1 MESKILVLQ
10 SLVGLKMFKKNKY
23 TEALRLNTKGRIKY
37 EYEHPRTGEVFLYS
51 RKGPHKKGGVTLI
64 YKGKA
69 KNG

>member
-1 MESKILVLQ
+1 
-10 SLVGLKMFKKNKY
+10 MFKKNKY
-23 TEALRLNTKGRIKY
+23 IEALRLNTEGRIKY